1 MEGAVDMSK
10 RDEFVEAMKRQL
22 DETNKQ
28 IDQLEAKVKAEQKKV
43 GETYDE
49 QMEQLRAS
57 ALAVKKKID
66 EIRAAGDERWE
77 ALVVEGEK
85 IQKALVHSFNYFK
98 SQLK

>member
-1 MEGAVDMSK
+1 MSK

-22 DETNKQ
+22 DEMNVQ
-28 IDQLEAKVKAEQKKV
+28 IDQLEAKLKAEQEKIGAK
-43 GETYDE
+43 YDE
-49 QMEQLRAS
+49 QMEQLKAS
-57 ALAVKKKID
+57 SLAVKKKID
-66 EIRAAGDERWE
+66 EIKAAGDERWE

>member
-1 MEGAVDMSK
+1 MSK

-22 DETNKQ
+22 DATNAQ
-28 IDQLEAKVKAEQKKV
+28 IDEWEAKARAGQEQV
-43 GETYDE
+43 SAAYDE
-49 QMEQLRAS
+49 QMEQLKTSARALK
-57 ALAVKKKID
+57 AKID

-85 IQKALVHSFNYFK
+85 IQKALVQSFNYFK

>member
-1 MEGAVDMSK
+1 MSK
-10 RDEFVEAMKRQL
+10 REEFVEAMKRQL
-22 DETNKQ
+22 DEMNVQ
-28 IDQLEAKVKAEQKKV
+28 IDDLEAKVKAEQEKFGAK
-43 GETYDE
+43 YDE
-49 QMEQLRAS
+49 QMQQLRAS
-57 ALAVKKKID
+57 SKAVKKKIE

>member
-1 MEGAVDMSK
+1 MSK

-22 DETNKQ
+22 DETNVQ
-28 IDQLEAKVKAEQKKV
+28 IDELEARLDAGKEKL
-43 GETYDE
+43 GLTYDD
-49 QMEQLRAS
+49 QMKSLRAS
-57 ALAVKKKID
+57 AAAVKKKID

>member
-1 MEGAVDMSK
+1 MSK

-22 DETNKQ
+22 DETNAQ
-28 IDQLEAKVKAEQKKV
+28 IDELEVRLNAGKEKA
-43 GETYDE
+43 GATYDH
-49 QMEQLRAS
+49 QVQNLRAS
-57 ALAVKKKID
+57 AAAVKKKID

>member
-1 MEGAVDMSK
+1 MSK

-22 DETNKQ
+22 DEMNEQ
-28 IDQLEAKVKAEQKKV
+28 IDQLEDKMKAEQEKF
-43 GETYDE
+43 GATYDA
-49 QMEQLRAS
+49 QMEQLKAS
-57 ALAVKKKID
+57 SLAVKKKID

>member
-1 MEGAVDMSK
+1 MSK

-22 DETNKQ
+22 DEMNTQ
-28 IDQLEAKVKAEQKKV
+28 IDQLEAKMKAEQEKF
-43 GETYDE
+43 GATYDA
-49 QMEQLRAS
+49 QMEQLKAS
-57 ALAVKKKID
+57 SLAVKKKID

-85 IQKALVHSFNYFK
+85 IQKALIHSFNYFK